1 MDDYVPKPVSL
12 ADLTAAFERVG
23 PVRAAIRAAR
33 AARRESPVAAAAPA
47 TAAATIVVDPIADA
61 PVSESPSPVTSTD
74 EPAAQVEAAVD
85 VDALDVL
92 AGELGDRSTVVDLI
106 DTFLVELPARIDG
119 IVATGAAGD
128 RDGLH
133 RLVHTLT
140 SSARLLGAASL
151 ATACHEFEHDRL
163 AADVVVELAAQVRTE
178 LDAWSSST

>member
-23 PVRAAIRAAR
+23 PVRAAIRTAR
-33 AARRESPVAAAAPA
+33 AASRESALAVAPASAPSTTIVEPTARCAGLRQPLVVVAVDDPPVA
-47 TAAATIVVDPIADA
+47 
-61 PVSESPSPVTSTD
+61 
-74 EPAAQVEAAVD
+74 VEAAVD
-85 VDALDVL
+85 VDALEVL
-92 AGELGDRSTVVDLI
+92 ASELGDRSTVVDLI
-106 DTFLVELPARIDG
+106 DTFLVELPGRIDG
-119 IVATGAAGD
+119 IVASGAAGD

-163 AADVVVELAAQVRTE
+163 GADAVVALAAKVRDE
-178 LDAWSSST
+178 LGIWSGSN

>member
-23 PVRAAIRAAR
+23 TVRAAMRAAR
-33 AARRESPVAAAAPA
+33 TARSIHAT
-47 TAAATIVVDPIADA
+47 TAAATTAAATHVDTTPVEPEELIVPAA
-61 PVSESPSPVTSTD
+61 PVAV
-74 EPAAQVEAAVD
+74 AVD

-92 AGELGDRSTVVDLI
+92 ASELGDRSTVVDLI

-119 IVATGAAGD
+119 IVASGAAGD

-140 SSARLLGAASL
+140 SSARLLGAATL

-163 AADVVVELAAQVRTE
+163 ASDVVVELAAQVRAE
-178 LDAWSSST
+178 LEAWSTRG